1 MNNSNTPN
9 GNGLSSSIDK
19 ESLTPSPPN
28 RILNDDVKSE
38 PIELVC
44 GTNPHHDEHSNDSV
58 GDTDMNHTGDV
69 KGSLGYLL

>member
-1 MNNSNTPN
+1 M
-9 GNGLSSSIDK
+9 
-19 ESLTPSPPN
+19 TPSPPN

-58 GDTDMNHTGDV
+58 GDAEMNHADG
-69 KGSLGYLL
+69 KGSLGYLFKKKYFFL